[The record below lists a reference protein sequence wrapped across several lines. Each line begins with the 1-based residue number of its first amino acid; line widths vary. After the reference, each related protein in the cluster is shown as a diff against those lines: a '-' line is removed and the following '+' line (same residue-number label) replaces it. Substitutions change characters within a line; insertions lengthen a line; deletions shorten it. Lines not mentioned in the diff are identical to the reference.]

1 MRCNMRVQNPT
12 PASRLA
18 VRHRQRVPC
27 PILPVCYAFFL
38 AVALPEMTGL
48 SLSEQLKIAKAA
60 TMRRRAYPFTGPF
73 GQIVAF
79 EFQRSPAMS
88 IYLNA
93 EGDFAE

>member
-1 MRCNMRVQNPT
+1 MRVHNPMHSW
-12 PASRLA
+12 PL
-18 VRHRQRVPC
+18 VVHHRRRVPC

-38 AVALPEMTGL
+38 AVALPEITGL
-48 SLSEQLKIAKAA
+48 SLSEQLRIAKAA
-60 TMRRRAYPFTGPF
+60 TVRRRAYPFTGPF

-79 EFQRSPAMS
+79 EFQRSLAVS